1 MSVARTAWHFIED
14 GDQRLM
20 RRVHRWRAPRF
31 IRVWMILAT
40 RLGDGWIWCSLGV
53 VLVLFGGPQRYA
65 AVASATAAA
74 IAGIMLFSVIKKVSR
89 RQRPCEIER
98 HCWSRILP
106 PDQFSF
112 PSGHSIVA
120 FAVAVSVAHFYPAL
134 GGALL
139 FMAVSVAVSRVI
151 LGMHYVSDVLVGS
164 MIGVLLAC
172 VSFCL
177 FQQTCF
183 RT

>member
-1 MSVARTAWHFIED
+1 MSVASMAWHFIEE

-20 RRVHRWRAPRF
+20 RRIHRWRAPRY

-40 RLGDGWIWCSLGV
+40 RMGDGWIWYLLGV
-53 VLVLFGGPQRYA
+53 VLLLFGGPQRYA
-65 AVASATAAA
+65 AVGSATAAA
-74 IAGIMLFSVIKKVSR
+74 VTGILLFSVIKRASR

-120 FAVAVSVAHFYPAL
+120 FAVTISVAHFYPSL

-139 FMAVSVAVSRVI
+139 FMAVSVAVSRII
-151 LGMHYVSDVLVGS
+151 LGMHYLSDVLVGS
-164 MIGVLLAC
+164 TIGVILAC
-172 VSFCL
+172 AFLCV
-177 FQQTCF
+177 F
-183 RT
+183 R

>member
-1 MSVARTAWHFIED
+1 MSVARAAWHFIEE

-20 RRVHRWRAPRF
+20 RRVHRWRAPRY

-40 RLGDGWIWCSLGV
+40 RLGDGWIWYLLGV
-53 VLVLFGGPQRYA
+53 VLLVFGGPQRYA
-65 AVASATAAA
+65 AVGSATAAA
-74 IAGIMLFSVIKKVSR
+74 VAGIMLFSVIKKASR

-120 FAVAVSVAHFYPAL
+120 FAVAVSVARFYPSL
-134 GGALL
+134 GGPLL

-151 LGMHYVSDVLVGS
+151 LGMHFLSDVLVGS
-164 MIGVLLAC
+164 MIGVVLAC
-172 VSFCL
+172 AFLCV
-177 FQQTCF
+177 F
-183 RT
+183 R